1 MPSTGFWLPAGEFS
15 VCIISALGVFL
26 VGSARDPVLEQDR
39 GLVGDIKL
47 VLGLSRE
54 LGLIAKGLPFPFW
67 LQRLRLETI
76 LTVLGCFPVA
86 GVLQAS
92 AVVPLEDRG
101 FRVQLIRVNGSEQM
115 LLESSNL
122 LLKLFNDFLFEAGV
136 SSILPLSDSSLQS
149 KMHDRSSRICSDK
162 DSSLKMDTSS

>member
-1 MPSTGFWLPAGEFS
+1 MPSTGFSLPTGESS
-15 VCIISALGVFL
+15 VCIVSALGVFL
-26 VGSARDPVLEQDR
+26 MGSVRDPVLERDR

-54 LGLIAKGLPFPFW
+54 LGLIAQGLSFPFW
-67 LQRLRLETI
+67 LQRLRLERI
-76 LTVLGCFPVA
+76 LTVLGCFPVV
-86 GVLQAS
+86 GVLQAL

-101 FRVQLIRVNGSEQM
+101 FRVGLITVNGPEQM

-122 LLKLFNDFLFEAGV
+122 LLKLLNDFLFEAGV
-136 SSILPLSDSSLQS
+136 SSMPSLSDSSLQS